1 MMSPASN
8 DAGSAHGFRAPFII
22 QETCLMQRFSLSL
35 LATLAACLPFTS
47 QAGTMDY
54 SYAEIAYIDTELD
67 DDDIDVDG
75 DGFELRGSVAFSEN
89 FFAYAGYQD
98 LGFDFG
104 IDATRFDVG
113 AGMRWPLN
121 PKIDLVGR
129 AGIVK
134 TDVELDRFGVDEDD
148 DGFLIG
154 ARLRS
159 AITEELEVEGG
170 FDYVDLDDSGDDTS
184 ITLEGRYFFM
194 PQFSGGLKLEFG
206 DDATAIGIGA
216 RVTF

>member
-1 MMSPASN
+1 
-8 DAGSAHGFRAPFII
+8 
-22 QETCLMQRFSLSL
+22 
-35 LATLAACLPFTS
+35 
-47 QAGTMDY
+47 MDY
-54 SYAEIAYIDTELD
+54 SYAELAYIDTELD
-67 DDDIDVDG
+67 VDDFDVDG
-75 DGFELRGSVAFSEN
+75 DGFELRGSVAFHEN

-104 IDATRFDVG
+104 IDGNRLDVG

-129 AGIVK
+129 AGIVQ
-134 TDVELDRFGVDEDD
+134 TEVDVGTFDDDD

-159 AITEELEVEGG
+159 GITSQLEVEGG
-170 FDYVDLDDSGDDTS
+170 FDYTDLDDSGNDTS
-184 ITLEGRYFFM
+184 VVLEGRYFFV
-194 PQFSGGLKLEFG
+194 QQVSGELKLEFS

>member
-1 MMSPASN
+1 
-8 DAGSAHGFRAPFII
+8 
-22 QETCLMQRFSLSL
+22 MQRLTLSL
-35 LATLAACLPFTS
+35 LATLAAAMPLAS
-47 QAGTMDY
+47 DAGTMDY
-54 SYAEIAYIDTELD
+54 SYAELAYVDTELD
-67 DDDIDVDG
+67 VDDFDVDG
-75 DGFELRGSVAFSEN
+75 DGFELRGSVAFHEN

-104 IDATRFDVG
+104 IDGNRLDVG

-129 AGIVK
+129 AGIVQ
-134 TDVELDRFGVDEDD
+134 TEVDVGTFDDDD

-159 AITEELEVEGG
+159 GITSQFEVEGG
-170 FDYVDLDDSGDDTS
+170 FDYTDLDDSGNDTS
-184 ITLEGRYFFM
+184 VVLEGRYFFV
-194 PQFSGGLKLEFG
+194 QQVSGELKLEFS